1 MARSDE
7 QNRRARERARE
18 NILEAAIEVFSERGV
33 AGASIA
39 VITKRAGV
47 AQGLVNYHFGGK
59 EQLVAAVID
68 RWFETVLGFARV
80 EGTPDQMLAAVID
93 GALTA
98 TAYAIPLQRAVLAMQ
113 QQPDTHRLFAESE
126 ARHEART
133 TAAEDAVRQL
143 FRARGAEDPVLE
155 EVMLRSTLEGI
166 FVKFAVFG
174 DTYPL
179 EDARRWMHRR
189 YGLPEPTT
197 PIAPPAPLRDGE
209 ARPRATAALRPNERS
224 PGRSAGEGSPTSAG
238 PVARDRSR

>member
-7 QNRRARERARE
+7 QNRLARERARE
-18 NILEAAIEVFSERGV
+18 NILQAAIETFSERGV

-39 VITKRAGV
+39 EITKRAGV

-80 EGTPDQMLAAVID
+80 EGTPDEMLAAVID

-113 QQPDTHRLFAESE
+113 QQPATHRLFAESE
-126 ARHEART
+126 ARHEAGA
-133 TAAEDAVRQL
+133 TAAEDAVRDL
-143 FRARGAEDPVLE
+143 FRARGAEDPALE
-155 EVMLRSTLEGI
+155 EVMLRSTIEGV
-166 FVKFAVFG
+166 FVKSAVFG

-179 EDARRWMHRR
+179 EEARRWMFRR
-189 YGLPEPTT
+189 YGLPEPTAS
-197 PIAPPAPLRDGE
+197 IAPPAPLRDGE
-209 ARPRATAALRPNERS
+209 PRPRATAALRGREQL
-224 PGRSAGEGSPTSAG
+224 PGDSA
-238 PVARDRSR
+238 

>member
-7 QNRRARERARE
+7 QNRLARERARE

-47 AQGLVNYHFGGK
+47 AQGLVSYHFGGK

-126 ARHEART
+126 ARHEARA

-143 FRARGAEDPVLE
+143 FRARGAEDPALE

-209 ARPRATAALRPNERS
+209 ARPRATAAL
-224 PGRSAGEGSPTSAG
+224 G
-238 PVARDRSR
+238 PEQPA

>member
-7 QNRRARERARE
+7 QNRLARERARE
-18 NILEAAIEVFSERGV
+18 AILEAAIEVFSERGV

-39 VITKRAGV
+39 AITTRAGV

-80 EGTPDQMLAAVID
+80 EGTPDEMLAAVID

-113 QQPDTHRLFAESE
+113 QQPATHRLFAESE
-126 ARHEART
+126 ARHEVRA

-143 FRARGAEDPVLE
+143 FRARGAEDPALE
-155 EVMLRSTLEGI
+155 EVMLRSTLEGV

-179 EDARRWMHRR
+179 EEARRWVHRR

-197 PIAPPAPLRDGE
+197 PIAPPVPLRDGE
-209 ARPRATAALRPNERS
+209 PRPRATAALRAEPQ
-224 PGRSAGEGSPTSAG
+224 G
-238 PVARDRSR
+238 

>member
-7 QNRRARERARE
+7 HNRLARERARE
-18 NILEAAIEVFSERGV
+18 RILQAAIEVFAERGV

-39 VITKRAGV
+39 GITERAGV

-80 EGTPDQMLAAVID
+80 EGTPDEMLAAVID

-113 QQPDTHRLFAESE
+113 QQPATHRLFAESE
-126 ARHEART
+126 ARHEAGA
-133 TAAEDAVRQL
+133 TAAEDAVRDL
-143 FRARGAEDPVLE
+143 FRARGAADPALE
-155 EVMLRSTLEGI
+155 EIMLRSTIEGV
-166 FVKFAVFG
+166 FVKSAVFG

-179 EDARRWMHRR
+179 EDARRWLHRR
-189 YGLPEPTT
+189 YGLPEPRAA
-197 PIAPPAPLRDGE
+197 IAPPAPLRDGE
-209 ARPRATAALRPNERS
+209 PRPRATAALRSE
-224 PGRSAGEGSPTSAG
+224 G
-238 PVARDRSR
+238 PVAGSPA